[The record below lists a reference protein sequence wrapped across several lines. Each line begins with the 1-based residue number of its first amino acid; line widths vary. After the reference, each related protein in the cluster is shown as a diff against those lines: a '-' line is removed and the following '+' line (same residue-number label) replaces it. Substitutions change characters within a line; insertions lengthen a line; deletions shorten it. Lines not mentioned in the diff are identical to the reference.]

1 MRVLLPILFFAWL
14 AVFLCACNP
23 DAAKPPSTVPDGS
36 AADVP
41 LLSPAPGDTWIYQV
55 RLRIPAGV
63 TSATAA
69 EVDTTYR
76 SVRTYL
82 GKFSAGAGLP
92 ETDCFEVNVPGSPRE
107 REFVEIHPDRI
118 LVRGS
123 LVMRSETVRPVWL
136 EQPVAFITA
145 GMKAGDSLPDFVS
158 TDGGIIRRTKVIGR
172 EDVTV
177 PGGTFRCIRL
187 LTTGSDGELDLR
199 RTIWFS
205 PGIGIHREEKARYRR
220 EQLVL
225 RELHELVEL
234 KLKR

>member
-1 MRVLLPILFFAWL
+1 MRIVLTILFFAWL

-23 DAAKPPSTVPDGS
+23 EAVQQPAPDGS
-36 AADVP
+36 MADVP
-41 LLSPAPGDTWIYQV
+41 LLPVTPGDAWIHQV

-69 EVDTTYR
+69 EVDTAYQ
-76 SVRTYL
+76 SVRTFL
-82 GKFSAGAGLP
+82 GKVSASDELP
-92 ETDCFEVNVPGSPRE
+92 ATDCFEVHVPGSPRE

-118 LVRGS
+118 LIRGS
-123 LVMRSETVRPVWL
+123 LLMRPENPRSLWLDRPVIF
-136 EQPVAFITA
+136 VTA
-145 GMKAGDSLPDFVS
+145 GMKAGDSLPDSVS
-158 TDGGIIRRTKVIGR
+158 MDGGVIRRTKVIGR

-177 PGGTFRCIRL
+177 PAGTFRCIRL

-205 PGIGIHREEKARYRR
+205 PGTGIVREEKARYRR

-225 RELHELVEL
+225 REVHELVEL
-234 KLKR
+234 RRVP